1 MKVQKL
7 VALDKKF
14 RINIKKNGKII
25 MSWNPDNKDKDP
37 WGNRPGNQGPP
48 DLDEV
53 VKKMQEGLGKIFSGG
68 GGGQKKSSDE
78 QKGPILLIAGAL
90 FVLLLGYEMVY
101 RIDPAERGVVM
112 RFGKYVTSLQPGPHI
127 RLPRPIEEVIKVNV
141 ERIQTITSQSSML
154 TGDENIVEVE
164 LAVQYRIKEATDYL
178 FKIADPD
185 VSVRRVTES
194 AIRDIIGQST
204 LTYVITEGRAQ
215 IATEAMALIQDVL
228 DVYESG
234 IEVTSVN
241 MQPAKPPEAVKAA
254 FDDAIKAREDEQ
266 RKINEAE
273 AYRNEV
279 VEKAA
284 GEAARIRLEAE
295 GYRDKVIAQAEG
307 EASRF
312 DQLYKEYSKAPEVTR
327 KRLYIEAI
335 ESVLSKTNK
344 VILDNESGS
353 SLMYLPIDKLIE
365 RGGPEVRQRG
375 TGNGEGTNTNSFN
388 QMDDSS
394 AVQRWDR
401 DRVTR

>member
-1 MKVQKL
+1 
-7 VALDKKF
+7 
-14 RINIKKNGKII
+14 

-53 VKKMQEGLGKIFSGG
+53 VKKMQEGLGKIFGG

-78 QKGPILLIAGAL
+78 PKGPILAIAGAL

-112 RFGKYVTSLQPGPHI
+112 RFGKYVTSLQPGPHV

-164 LAVQYRIKEATDYL
+164 LAVQYRIKEATNYL

-365 RGGPEVRQRG
+365 RGGPEVRQRR
-375 TGNGEGTNTNSFN
+375 TENGEATTTNSFN
-388 QMDDSS
+388 QMDDQS

>member
-1 MKVQKL
+1 
-7 VALDKKF
+7 
-14 RINIKKNGKII
+14 

-53 VKKMQEGLGKIFSGG
+53 VKKMQEGLGKIFGG

-78 QKGPILLIAGAL
+78 PKGPILAIAGAL

-112 RFGKYVTSLQPGPHI
+112 RFGKYVTSLQPGPHV

-164 LAVQYRIKEATDYL
+164 LAVQYRIKEATNYL

-241 MQPAKPPEAVKAA
+241 MQPAKP
-254 FDDAIKAREDEQ
+254 
-266 RKINEAE
+266 
-273 AYRNEV
+273 
-279 VEKAA
+279 
-284 GEAARIRLEAE
+284 
-295 GYRDKVIAQAEG
+295 
-307 EASRF
+307 
-312 DQLYKEYSKAPEVTR
+312 
-327 KRLYIEAI
+327 
-335 ESVLSKTNK
+335 
-344 VILDNESGS
+344 
-353 SLMYLPIDKLIE
+353 
-365 RGGPEVRQRG
+365 RGR
-375 TGNGEGTNTNSFN
+375 
-388 QMDDSS
+388 
-394 AVQRWDR
+394 
-401 DRVTR
+401 

>member
-1 MKVQKL
+1 
-7 VALDKKF
+7 
-14 RINIKKNGKII
+14 

-53 VKKMQEGLGKIFSGG
+53 VKKMQEGLGKIFGG
-68 GGGQKKSSDE
+68 GGGQKKKSSDE
-78 QKGPILLIAGAL
+78 PKGPILAIAGAL

-112 RFGKYVTSLQPGPHI
+112 RFGKYVTSLQPGPHV

-164 LAVQYRIKEATDYL
+164 LAVQYRIKEATNYL

-365 RGGPEVRQRG
+365 RGGPEVRQGR
-375 TGNGEGTNTNSFN
+375 TENGEGTTTNSFN
-388 QMDDSS
+388 QMNDQS

>member
-1 MKVQKL
+1 
-7 VALDKKF
+7 
-14 RINIKKNGKII
+14 

-53 VKKMQEGLGKIFSGG
+53 VKKMQEGLGKIFGG

-78 QKGPILLIAGAL
+78 PKGPILAIAGAL

-112 RFGKYVTSLQPGPHI
+112 RFGKYVTSLQPGPHV

-312 DQLYKEYSKAPEVTR
+312 DQLYKEYNKAPEVTR

-365 RGGPEVRQRG
+365 RGGPEVRQRR
-375 TGNGEGTNTNSFN
+375 TENGEGTTTNSFN
-388 QMDDSS
+388 QMDDQS

>member
-1 MKVQKL
+1 
-7 VALDKKF
+7 
-14 RINIKKNGKII
+14 

-53 VKKMQEGLGKIFSGG
+53 VKKMQEGLGKIFGG

-78 QKGPILLIAGAL
+78 PKGPILAIAGGL

-112 RFGKYVTSLQPGPHI
+112 RFGKYVTSLQPGPHV

-164 LAVQYRIKEATDYL
+164 LAVQYRIKEATNYL

-365 RGGPEVRQRG
+365 RGGPEVRQRR
-375 TGNGEGTNTNSFN
+375 TENGEGTTTNSFN
-388 QMDDSS
+388 QMDDQS

>member
-1 MKVQKL
+1 MY
-7 VALDKKF
+7 F

-25 MSWNPDNKDKDP
+25 MSWNPDNKEKDP

-68 GGGQKKSSDE
+68 GGQKKSSE
-78 QKGPILLIAGAL
+78 EPKGPILLIAGAL

-127 RLPRPIEEVIKVNV
+127 RLPRPIEEVVKVNV

-215 IATEAMALIQDVL
+215 IATEAMSLIQDVL

-312 DQLYKEYSKAPEVTR
+312 DQLYKEYNKAPEVTR

-365 RGGPEVRQRG
+365 RGGPEARQRG
-375 TGNGEGTNTNSFN
+375 TENGDGTNTNSLN